1 MSFVRALRDET
12 CSTMTTTPT
21 SLTCASILTRHPSI
35 SPLGFSG
42 LTANPLSSSGSSSSR
57 EANNG
62 KGLPSSGVAKPKQ
75 AASKQPPS
83 ALTFPFDPVP
93 HIRNGPCFVQGV
105 NDVTSSADGVTMTE
119 KRRDFYVLRVSLL
132 LLLSLTHVTDFRV
145 RTQGLCR
152 RICLSVGKCKCL
164 VLDSVIRACDRTMN
178 KIRTSASFF
187 ASLFACV
194 FYSDRG
200 ITTGNSTSSF
210 PNISTN
216 TARTSSSTD

>member
-1 MSFVRALRDET
+1 MLLNAHVPSMGLAGWVTLLVRCAVGSTARARALMWHRALLWLRSEVKNMSFVRALRDET

-42 LTANPLSSSGSSSSR
+42 LTANPLSSSGSSSSSSR

-75 AASKQPPS
+75 AVSKQLPS

-105 NDVTSSADGVTMTE
+105 NVIGRWRYDDGKKAILM
-119 KRRDFYVLRVSLL
+119 
-132 LLLSLTHVTDFRV
+132 
-145 RTQGLCR
+145 C
-152 RICLSVGKCKCL
+152 
-164 VLDSVIRACDRTMN
+164 
-178 KIRTSASFF
+178 
-187 ASLFACV
+187 CV
-194 FYSDRG
+194 
-200 ITTGNSTSSF
+200 
-210 PNISTN
+210 
-216 TARTSSSTD
+216 